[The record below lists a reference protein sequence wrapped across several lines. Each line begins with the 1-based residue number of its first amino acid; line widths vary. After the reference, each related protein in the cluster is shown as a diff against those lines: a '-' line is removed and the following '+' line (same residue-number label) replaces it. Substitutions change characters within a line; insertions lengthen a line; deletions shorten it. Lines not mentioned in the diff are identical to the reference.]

1 MPIASLGEVSVMR
14 RFLIAVSAALL
25 ATILTA
31 GPALAGTQWCVVDP
45 TIAVNG
51 RVSDVEVLFDTA
63 YSATLTGP
71 VTFRFHVPSNA
82 TATVGMPP
90 STVPYIVQVLY
101 DLPAESKKST
111 TVTVETLVGST
122 SSFGVNSVVIVPKT
136 IILGVAGTS
145 NTTTSITY
153 SIGN

>member
-1 MPIASLGEVSVMR
+1 MPIASVGEVSVMR

-45 TIAVNG
+45 TIVVNG

-82 TATVGMPP
+82 SATVGMAP
-90 STVPYIVQVLY
+90 SPVPYIVQVLY
-101 DLPAESKKST
+101 DLPAGSKKST

-122 SSFGVNSVVIVPKT
+122 TSFGVNSVVIVPKT